1 MAEGVA
7 GRTPRCAEVLDLA
20 AELLGTV
27 AADLALTLGARGG
40 VYIGGGLVP
49 RYARRFVASGFRRRF
64 ENKGR
69 FSKYLAAI
77 PTWLVLHEHPALLGL
92 ASLVR
97 EPPQRS

>member
-1 MAEGVA
+1 VTVHRGGDTGGA
-7 GRTPRCAEVLDLA
+7 
-20 AELLGTV
+20 V

-49 RYARRFVASGFRRRF
+49 RYARRFVDSGFRRRF
-64 ENKGR
+64 EDKGR

-77 PTWLVLHEHPALLGL
+77 PTFLILHEFPAFLGL

-97 EPPQRS
+97 KPPSP